1 MNPLQERTAV
11 KIIDCL
17 NSKPVTLSFE
27 VFPPKTDDGYDSVAK
42 AVTELSA
49 LHPDYISVTY
59 GAGGG
64 TSQNTVRIASDIQ
77 GKLGTTALPHL
88 SCVSSSRAEVA
99 DLLDQMEANGIHN
112 VLALRGDRP
121 PVLPEGDP
129 RYEYEYAYQLISDI
143 KARGQFCIG
152 AACYPE
158 GHIECDSK
166 EHDLVY
172 LKEKVDR
179 GVDFLVTQMFFDN
192 NVLFSF
198 LYQAYR
204 KNIQV
209 PVVAG
214 IWPVTAARQIQ
225 RIAQLSGAAMP
236 TRLKGILD
244 KWGHDPESMKQAGI
258 LYATEQIIELVA
270 NGVRGIHIYTMN
282 KPEIAQKIQSNLGS
296 LLS

>member
-1 MNPLQERTAV
+1 M

-27 VFPPKTDDGYDSVAK
+27 VFPPKTDDTYDSVAK
-42 AVTELSA
+42 AVTELCA
-49 LHPDYISVTY
+49 LNPDYISVTY

-64 TSQNTVRIASDIQ
+64 TSRNTVRIASEIQ
-77 GKLGTTALPHL
+77 GRLNTTALPHL
-88 SCVSSSRAEVA
+88 SCVSSSREEVSG
-99 DLLDQMEANGIHN
+99 LLDMMETNGLHN

-121 PVLPEGDP
+121 VLLSEEDAPAYD
-129 RYEYEYAYQLISDI
+129 YEYAYQLVSDI
-143 KARGQFCIG
+143 KARGKFCIG

-158 GHIECDSK
+158 GHIECKNKDT
-166 EHDLVY
+166 DLIY
-172 LKEKVDR
+172 LKEKVDC

-204 KNIQV
+204 KNIQI

-214 IWPVTAARQIQ
+214 VWPVTAAKQIQ
-225 RIAQLSGAAMP
+225 RIAQLSGASLTP
-236 TRLKGILD
+236 RLKGILD

-258 LYATEQIIELVA
+258 IYATEQIIELVS

-282 KPEIAQKIQSNLGS
+282 KPDVAAQIQRNLGS

>member
-1 MNPLQERTAV
+1 M

-27 VFPPKTDDGYDSVAK
+27 VFPPKTDDGYESVAQ
-42 AVTELSA
+42 AVTSLTA
-49 LHPDYISVTY
+49 LKPDYISVTY

-64 TSQNTVRIASDIQ
+64 TSRNTVRIASEIE
-77 GKLGTTALPHL
+77 GRLNTTALPHL

-99 DLLDQMEANGIHN
+99 GLLDQMQTNGLHN

-121 PVLPEGDP
+121 ILEPDCALPKYD
-129 RYEYEYAYQLISDI
+129 YEYAYQLIDDI
-143 KARGQFCIG
+143 KARKDFCIG

-158 GHIECDSK
+158 GHIECENK
-166 EHDLVY
+166 AMDLAY
-172 LKEKVDR
+172 LKEKVDH

-192 NVLFSF
+192 NVLYSF

-204 KNIQV
+204 SNIQI

-214 IWPVTAARQIQ
+214 VMPVTAAKQVN
-225 RIAQLSGAAMP
+225 RIAQLSGATMTP
-236 TRLKGILD
+236 RFKVILD

-258 LYATEQIIELVA
+258 IYATEQIIDLVA

-282 KPEIAQKIQSNLGS
+282 KPEVAQKIKENLGS

>member
-1 MNPLQERTAV
+1 M

-27 VFPPKTDDGYDSVAK
+27 VFPPKTDDGYESVAQ
-42 AVTELSA
+42 AVTSLTA
-49 LHPDYISVTY
+49 LKPDYISVTY

-64 TSQNTVRIASDIQ
+64 TSRNTVRIASEIE
-77 GKLGTTALPHL
+77 GRLGTTALPHL

-99 DLLDQMEANGIHN
+99 GLLDQMQTNGLHN

-121 PVLPEGDP
+121 ILTPDCALPKYD
-129 RYEYEYAYQLISDI
+129 YEYAYQLIDDI
-143 KARGQFCIG
+143 KARKDFCIG

-158 GHIECDSK
+158 GHIECENK
-166 EHDLVY
+166 AMDLTY
-172 LKEKVDR
+172 LKEKVDH

-192 NVLFSF
+192 NVLYSF

-204 KNIQV
+204 SNIQI

-214 IWPVTAARQIQ
+214 VMPVTAAKQVN
-225 RIAQLSGAAMP
+225 RIAQLSGATMTP
-236 TRLKGILD
+236 RFKVILD

-258 LYATEQIIELVA
+258 IYATEQIIDLVA

-282 KPEIAQKIQSNLGS
+282 KPEVAQKIKENLGS